1 MYRNDYFDTI
11 DDKIIVEC
19 SLEKILLEEDLNIL
33 IKIYNEEREEAK
45 KKADQAHE
53 DNRLR
58 LR

>member
-1 MYRNDYFDTI
+1 VYRNDYFDTI

-33 IKIYNEEREEAK
+33 IKIYNEEREVAK

-53 DNRLR
+53 ENRLR

>member
-33 IKIYNEEREEAK
+33 IKIYNEEREVAK

-53 DNRLR
+53 ENRLR